1 MNLPSSP
8 HPLTDPEKERLVT
21 EYKTLALHAKRVMNT
36 EKIDHQEQLHYRLG
50 TSSDIDF
57 SLRFLAL
64 PTNECIVESIFSM
77 VDDTDEEL
85 RPLSKKNLEDICAIR
100 KNGPHPL
107 A

>member
-1 MNLPSSP
+1 MPCDIYTGCEL
-8 HPLTDPEKERLVT
+8 
-21 EYKTLALHAKRVMNT
+21 
-36 EKIDHQEQLHYRLG
+36 I
-50 TSSDIDF
+50 IDF
-57 SLRFLAL
+57 SLKFLAR

-107 A
+107 ASSELVK